1 MVSRWRSNT
10 DFYCFSN
17 YWNFV
22 CEDIFLIKT
31 SKIQNILKKVDTMRI
46 DCYNSNIINMKNQ
59 KELEKIERRRMMAEE
74 QAKGKDKML
83 LLQKYLDVNLSNLK
97 YSDEAQIIKDRWAS
111 LWRKREQ
118 LLWIKKLNNIYYPI
132 MSVINDFMSGKITK
146 ESITKI
152 YKELTKNI

>member
-1 MVSRWRSNT
+1 
-10 DFYCFSN
+10 
-17 YWNFV
+17 
-22 CEDIFLIKT
+22 
-31 SKIQNILKKVDTMRI
+31 MRI
-46 DCYNSNIINMKNQ
+46 DCYNSNIINMENQ

-74 QAKGKDKML
+74 KEKAKNNML